1 MNCIREAENYL
12 RYYRELYQSIKHANY
27 MIAKLSWQTAP
38 KEISAVSMDVTG
50 IRAGKPCNTLNQ
62 MYELQMWKKMKDA
75 TIEEIDK
82 VESVLSIISQNEG
95 CERYRD
101 ILFMY
106 YVEKKSMTYI
116 AEEVQYTERH
126 LWRLKKEIIK
136 KFAVALFGVTALQ
149 AV

>member
-12 RYYRELYQSIKHANY
+12 RYYRELHKSIEHADY
-27 MIAKLSWQTAP
+27 MISKLSWKTAP
-38 KEISAVSMDVTG
+38 KEMSAVSIDITG

-62 MYELQMWKKMKDA
+62 MYQLQIWQEMKDRTLA
-75 TIEEIDK
+75 EIEK
-82 VESVLSIISQNEG
+82 VESILNFISQEQG

-101 ILFMY
+101 ILYMW
-106 YVEKKSMTYI
+106 YVEKKSMMFI
-116 AEEVQYTERH
+116 AENVQYTERH
-126 LWRLKKEIIK
+126 LWRLKKEIIQ